1 MPFKLMLHL
10 LCPVNGLDI
19 RVIKMLTATDGISV
33 GVCVLPLVF
42 IYSVGFDGELIWQAG
57 T

>member
-42 IYSVGFDGELIWQAG
+42 ICSVGFDGELIWQAG